1 MADEAQQP
9 HTSNLPKMR
18 TFGRDVQRV
27 QRAQGITDPA
37 STPDSKKKDAAP
49 MHVPETVVD
58 SLASS
63 APEKTSILSDA
74 GRSFDVGRATQSPH
88 SSGGTIVTD
97 KRRKKRSFFG
107 TIAAAFQERMGDAKS
122 SISHMEVFQ
131 EKVAPRV
138 TAPIARQDVIQKA
151 AQSGVRAPEDDHRTV
166 VETLKTKQQN
176 APSVP
181 DKPFVIKEAP
191 KGETPSWT
199 HVVEEEKPEPEQKE
213 QSTQKATS
221 EPATDVTPE
230 KPKPTPPPV
239 APAPAPIETPQPK
252 PLPEVAPKI
261 EEKIEEPEPQQVIEP
276 VTQTQT
282 PEPTLLQPKERVE
295 AEPEPIP
302 EPIPTPLPQ
311 TVDLPKVTEQ
321 SQKPTTPTPPRE
333 PGRFRALFMRA
344 AIVLVILVAIGGG
357 VGVGYYLIRS
367 FGTNTEAPLSIAP
380 TVVQSD
386 LQIPLPLSSSRT
398 ALLSSLTD
406 IVAQSGTGVTH
417 IYPVHENTN
426 TPASA
431 SEILAVLDP
440 RAPGS
445 FLRSVGEYLTLG
457 AVATPDT
464 RPFIVLRTTN
474 FDVGFAGM
482 IAWEPYIS
490 SDLAPLFG
498 APIDRTYDPDART
511 EGNTR
516 EASFVDG
523 VVQNQPVR
531 ILYNQSGEEG
541 IVYGFIDR
549 NTLIITTTS
558 QAFATVRARIQ

>member
-166 VETLKTKQQN
+166 VETLKTKQQD

-191 KGETPSWT
+191 KEETPSWT

-230 KPKPTPPPV
+230 KPKPTPPV
-239 APAPAPIETPQPK
+239 APAPAPIEIPQPK
-252 PLPEVAPKI
+252 PLPEVAPKV

-282 PEPTLLQPKERVE
+282 SEPTLLQPEERVE

-321 SQKPTTPTPPRE
+321 PQKPVAPTPPRE

-357 VGVGYYLIRS
+357 VGAGVYMIRT
-367 FGTNTEAPLSIAP
+367 FIPQNPTPATTAPSI
-380 TVVQSD
+380 VQSD
-386 LQIPLPLSSSRT
+386 TQIPLPLSSTRNEF
-398 ALLSSLTD
+398 LSSLED
-406 IVAQSGTGVTH
+406 ITMQVGPGITH
-417 IYPVHENTN
+417 IYPTTAEGV
-426 TPASA
+426 PATS
-431 SEILAVLDP
+431 SEILAVLSL

-445 FLRSVGEYLTLG
+445 FTRSIGEYVTLG
-457 AVATPDT
+457 AVATPER
-464 RPFIVLRTTN
+464 RPFIVLITN
-474 FDVGFAGM
+474 SFDVGFAGM
-482 IAWEPYIS
+482 IAWEQYMS
-490 SDLAPLFG
+490 SDLAPFFG
-498 APIDRTYDPDART
+498 PTVTQTFDPSART
-511 EGNTR
+511 SGSTR
-516 EASFVDG
+516 AAYFVDAII
-523 VVQNQPVR
+523 QNRSVR
-531 ILYNQSGEEG
+531 ILYDQFGEES
-541 IVYGFIDR
+541 IVYGFADR
-549 NTLIITTTS
+549 NTIIITSSS
-558 QAFATVRARIQ
+558 QAFATVLARMQ